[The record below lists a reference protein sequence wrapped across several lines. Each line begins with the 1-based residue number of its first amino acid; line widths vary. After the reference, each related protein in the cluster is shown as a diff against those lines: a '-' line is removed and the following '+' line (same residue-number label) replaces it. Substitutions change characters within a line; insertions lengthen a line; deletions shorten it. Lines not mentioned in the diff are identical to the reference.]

1 MENQETT
8 MTRGQAIYEMIM
20 ILHKSTKELSSIS
33 SKTIEDHEQIRKN
46 CETVV
51 SFMNANW
58 I

>member
-8 MTRGQAIYEMIM
+8 MSRGQAIDEMIM
-20 ILHKSTKELSSIS
+20 ILHKSTKDLSANNN
-33 SKTIEDHEQIRKN
+33 KTLEEHEQIRKN

-51 SFMNANW
+51 AFMNANW

>member
-1 MENQETT
+1 MDQETT
-8 MTRGQAIYEMIM
+8 MTRGQAIDEMIM

-33 SKTIEDHEQIRKN
+33 SKTLEDHEQIRKN